1 MAYWLA
7 PAVPAQG
14 GSVALSDLSP
24 DTPYEILCTGCLYFL
39 MRNDM
44 STNGTIKFFNAAR
57 GFGFIAPEDGSK
69 DVFVHISA
77 VDRAG
82 LATLTENQ
90 KVSFEV
96 EPGKNGKL
104 SAVNL
109 KAL

>member
-1 MAYWLA
+1 
-7 PAVPAQG
+7 
-14 GSVALSDLSP
+14 
-24 DTPYEILCTGCLYFL
+24 
-39 MRNDM
+39 M
-44 STNGTIKFFNAAR
+44 STNGTVKFFNAAR

-96 EPGKNGKL
+96 ERGKNGKL